1 MKTIDHGEFSDPW
14 RGPEQM
20 TEEPWIHETSVVKNC
35 RLGAWTVIGQQCE
48 MIDSDLMDYSYLV
61 KDAQVFN
68 SEIRKFVNIASS
80 VRINP
85 TNHPMWRATLHHFA
99 YRSISHLMA
108 DNDDEEISL
117 WRKQYRTIIEP
128 DVWIG
133 HGAIVMPGVK
143 VGTGAV
149 IGSGAIVT
157 KDVADY
163 AIVAGNPAKLIRYR
177 VPENIANALKLVA
190 WWDWSREQI
199 IAAIPDFRALDAVQ
213 FAKKYGSQYL

>member
-1 MKTIDHGEFSDPW
+1 
-14 RGPEQM
+14 M
-20 TEEPWIHETSVVKNC
+20 TEEPWIHKSSVIKNS
-35 RLGAWTVIGQQCE
+35 RLGVWTVIGPGCE

-68 SEIRKFVNIASS
+68 SEIRKFVNVASN

-108 DNDDEEISL
+108 ETDDEEISI

-133 HGAIVMPGVK
+133 PGALVMPGVK
-143 VGTGAV
+143 VGPGAV
-149 IGSGAIVT
+149 IGSAYVVT
-157 KDVADY
+157 KDVPDY
-163 AIVAGNPAKLIRYR
+163 AVVAGNPAKLIRYR
-177 VPENIANALKLVA
+177 VPENIAKALKQVA

-199 IAAIPDFRALDAVQ
+199 VAAIPDFRALDAVQ
-213 FAKKYGSQYL
+213 FTVKYGSQYL